1 MRATLPVLL
10 LAAWA
15 AVGAAAQ
22 DTVPDTTAPARYAPM
37 GLGDTWVYEDVEP
50 PAPGP
55 YPTYRYH
62 RRTVVADSVVEG
74 ETYWVVL
81 DQRFED
87 AGEAPGLEST
97 SLLRYDSTTTRVVT
111 PSTDPEPSRAYGG
124 TGCRLD
130 APFGDYE
137 CASGDFG
144 VGGGLGQTVE
154 IGPDAVE
161 TSVKSFYTYPAGTYV
176 WAAGI
181 GVVQVVGCEGG
192 CWDRRLVFARV
203 GGETY
208 GEEPA
213 GLIAPDPTPPH
224 LYYPLAVGNVWEYAN
239 IGLLPTV
246 DGWYTRREIPRDT
259 VIDGRRYFVE
269 VRTRVDLQWQGW
281 TDPSERL
288 VRYDSASTQVMILS
302 PSGTEWP
309 LTCRFGADF
318 GGPVVCGTDPAVE
331 PPGGSAYVSGGLNQ
345 TIPLGRGDGVTGG
358 LDPDSLAVM
367 AVKEFS
373 FPLSGA
379 SFSHYAY
386 YAAPIGYA
394 GETAGSCACSRN
406 LTYAR
411 VHLDDGVYE
420 VGERFAVAADERPE
434 AGRLAVSAFPT
445 PTAGPLALAVDV
457 PTTGAVTLE
466 AFDALGRHV
475 WRHEVAL
482 GVGRQRVEIDA
493 GEWAPGLYVVRVTSG
508 GETATA
514 TVVRR

>member
-50 PAPGP
+50 PGPSP

-97 SLLRYDSTTTRVVT
+97 SLLRYDSMTARVVT

-130 APFGDYE
+130 ASFGDYE

-154 IGPDAVE
+154 IGPDEVE

-213 GLIAPDPTPPH
+213 SLIAPDPTPPH
-224 LYYPLAVGNVWEYAN
+224 LYYPLAVGNVWEYIN
-239 IGLLPTV
+239 LGLMASSGDRYL
-246 DGWYTRREIPRDT
+246 RREIVRDT
-259 VIDGRRYFVE
+259 VVEGRHYFVQAHTQFDSDGE
-269 VRTRVDLQWQGW
+269 TIGEMRESV
-281 TDPSERL
+281 
-288 VRYDSASTQVMILS
+288 VRYDSASTQVMGLWE
-302 PSGTEWP
+302 GTEWP
-309 LTCRFGADF
+309 LGCRFGADF
-318 GGPVVCGTDPAVE
+318 GTPVPCEAE
-331 PPGGSAYVSGGLNQ
+331 PTGDSSYDVTEVLGGLGQ
-345 TIPLGRGDGVTGG
+345 SIPFGREIG
-358 LDPDSLAVM
+358 SLEGINPSPLEVM
-367 AVKEFS
+367 AVKTFR
-373 FPLSGA
+373 FPKSIA
-379 SFSHYAY
+379 DYSHHSY

-394 GETAGSCACSRN
+394 GETAAGCACWRN
-406 LTYAR
+406 LLYAR

-420 VGERFAVAADERPE
+420 VGERFAVAANGEPE
-434 AGRLAVSAFPT
+434 STPLAVTAFPS

-457 PTTGAVTLE
+457 PMTGAVTLE
-466 AFDALGRHV
+466 AFDALGRRV

-482 GVGRQRVEIDA
+482 GVGRQRVEVDA
-493 GEWAPGLYVVRVTSG
+493 GEWAPGLYVVRAASG
-508 GETATA
+508 GEAATA